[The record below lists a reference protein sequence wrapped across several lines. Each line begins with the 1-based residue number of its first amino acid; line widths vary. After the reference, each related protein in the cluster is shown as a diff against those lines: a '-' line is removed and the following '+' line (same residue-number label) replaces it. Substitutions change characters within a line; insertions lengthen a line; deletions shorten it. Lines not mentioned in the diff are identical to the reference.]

1 MVRGS
6 LRKTLD
12 PGLRRGEAGVAQ
24 RMRCA
29 CRSALACKPERGE
42 VAPSTVTPAQ
52 AGIQRLSVHRL
63 PALFHSLLLAIFILV
78 NLLAA
83 NASATEFAPVTP
95 HNRLSFPRD
104 FGAHPDFRTEWWYAT
119 GWLQTPDGKPLGFQ
133 VTFFR
138 SATEH
143 DRANPSRFAPTQ
155 LIVAH
160 AALSDTALGR
170 LQHDQKIARAG
181 FGLAGAS
188 ATDTDLKLGR
198 WQMRRG
204 SNGSYRV
211 SLPARDFTLELS
223 MTPTQPLLLQGT
235 QGYSRKGPKPEQAS
249 YYYSEPQLQVAGT
262 ITRQGKPQTVSGSA
276 WLDHEW
282 SSTVLDPQAVGWDWV
297 GANLDDGSALM
308 AFRIRRADGSTLWQH
323 AMLRDRQGRQRQFG
337 GDAVR
342 FSPVRQWKSPRT
354 NASYPVQLDLQVGT
368 ELWRLAPLQDDQ
380 ELDSRQSTGAV
391 YWEGAVRLERDGR
404 RAGRGYLELTGY
416 LKALKL

>member
-1 MVRGS
+1 MIVQW
-6 LRKTLD
+6 LKKTRD
-12 PGLRRGEAGVAQ
+12 PGLPNCRPAPRRSLQ
-24 RMRCA
+24 
-29 CRSALACKPERGE
+29 LA
-42 VAPSTVTPAQ
+42 A
-52 AGIQRLSVHRL
+52 
-63 PALFHSLLLAIFILV
+63 LLLIH
-78 NLLAA
+78 LLAA

-95 HNRLSFPRD
+95 DKRLTFPRD
-104 FGAHPDFRTEWWYAT
+104 FGAHPDYRTEWWYAT

-138 SATEH
+138 SATGH
-143 DRANPSRFAPTQ
+143 DRTNPSRFAPTQ

-160 AALSDTALGR
+160 AALSDPALGR

-188 ATDTDLKLGR
+188 ATDTDLRLGR
-198 WQMRRG
+198 WQMRRDAQG
-204 SNGSYRV
+204 RYRV

-223 MTPTQPLLLQGT
+223 MTPTQPLLLQGA
-235 QGYSRKGPKPEQAS
+235 QGHSRKGPRPEQAS
-249 YYYSEPQLQVAGT
+249 HYYSEPQMQVAGT
-262 ITRQGKPQTVSGSA
+262 LVRQGKRQQVSGSA

-308 AFRIRRADGSTLWQH
+308 AFRIRGADGGTLWQH
-323 AMLRDRQGRQRQFG
+323 AMLRERSGRQRQFG

-342 FSPVRQWKSPRT
+342 FSPLRQWKSPRT
-354 NASYPVQLDLQVGT
+354 SASYPVQVDLQVGT
-368 ELWRLAPLQDDQ
+368 ERWRLTPLQDDQ

-391 YWEGAVRLERDGR
+391 YWEGAVTLERDGR
-404 RAGRGYLELTGY
+404 RAGLGYLELTGY